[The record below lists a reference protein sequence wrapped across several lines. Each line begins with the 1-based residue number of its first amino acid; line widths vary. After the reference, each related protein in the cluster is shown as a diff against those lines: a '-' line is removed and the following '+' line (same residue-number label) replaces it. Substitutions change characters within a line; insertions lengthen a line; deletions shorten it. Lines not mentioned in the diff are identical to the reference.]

1 MGVIRQP
8 IQKKVVIAHINSAE
22 QSTAPPTDDESI
34 SSGHVTPVPQPT
46 NRSISSAVADVLKR
60 RGLVCSRMS
69 TKQGLGRR
77 TQQRSDNEKLLM
89 AMYGVDC
96 EDGGDIPQASRSYFQ
111 DLLHCDNEEL
121 LEQFIN
127 NEEPRFYS
135 KQKINRRMRPETD
148 EDFDPE
154 SSFLKIG
161 SGMRQALKKHLP
173 LGMLE
178 GLENKVTETFLTNP
192 NTEYVA
198 DSLTSFERLLL
209 HAICSYN
216 SLNSHSFDFGGKR
229 LVRVENPFGKFFER
243 DPSLCQY
250 LGIRGNGDL

>member
-8 IQKKVVIAHINSAE
+8 IQKKVVIADINSAE
-22 QSTAPPTDDESI
+22 QSTAPPTDDESV
-34 SSGHVTPVPQPT
+34 SSGQVTPLPQPP
-46 NRSISSAVADVLKR
+46 NSRLISSAISPALLR
-60 RGLVCSRMS
+60 RGLGASRLR
-69 TKQGLGRR
+69 TKQGRR
-77 TQQRSDNEKLLM
+77 TQQRCDNEKLLM
-89 AMYGVDC
+89 AMYGVDS
-96 EDGGDIPQASRSYFQ
+96 EDGEDIPQVGRSYFQ
-111 DLLHCDNEEL
+111 DLLHGENEQL

-135 KQKINRRMRPETD
+135 TQKINRKMRPES
-148 EDFDPE
+148 EEEFDPE
-154 SSFLKIG
+154 VSFLKIG

-178 GLENKVTETFLTNP
+178 GLENKVTETFLINP

-198 DSLTSFERLLL
+198 DSLSSFERLLL

-229 LVRVENPFGKFFER
+229 LVRVENPFGKFFQR

-250 LGIRGNGDL
+250 LAVRGNGDL